1 MKRTL
6 SILVENRPGVLV
18 RVVSLFARRGYNIE
32 SLAVGT
38 TENEKYSRITTVV
51 DGDDHVIEQI
61 SKQLYKLI
69 DVLKVNDVDAGQSV
83 VRELAMIRVTTDS
96 TTRSEIMQIVDI
108 FRAKIVDVSR
118 KSMVVEMTGDQDKI
132 SALTELLRPFGIKE
146 LVRTGKIAMARG
158 QK

>member
-69 DVLKVNDVDAGQSV
+69 DVLKVNDVDAAQSI

-132 SALTELLRPFGIKE
+132 SALTELLKPFGIKE